1 METLGQRL
9 RRLRTHKG
17 LSLDE
22 LAATTGVSKPYL
34 WRLETSSDANPSVE
48 VVQKL
53 ADGLGIAISE
63 LLSAPEDR
71 KGDVEIPPALRQAQ
85 DDFSIPE
92 SDLGDLARIRFRGAQ
107 PMTAEDWGVL
117 YLQLKRSVPRE

>member
-22 LAATTGVSKPYL
+22 LAAATGVSKPYL
-34 WRLETSSDANPSVE
+34 WRLETSPDINPSVD

-53 ADGLGIAISE
+53 AGGLGITVSE
-63 LLSAPEDR
+63 LLSAPEARQGGVD
-71 KGDVEIPPALRQAQ
+71 IPPALRQAQ
-85 DDFSIPE
+85 DDFNIPE
-92 SDLGDLARIRFRGAQ
+92 SDLADLARIRFRGAQ

-117 YLQLKRSVPRE
+117 YLQLKRTVPRE